1 MEILG
6 NIVRN
11 IGWGEWLTLLLAF
24 GAGGLLCFFVP
35 LREFPGKRSS
45 GGGTSSYTFRR
56 ALQLGKV
63 FFLTLSGLCFLG
75 LIGSLSGLWKNQ
87 ALANAFGI
95 FSAGLIFL
103 GVAPVY
109 RLLNNF
115 LKGSEGEGK
124 VEVELNKLSPG
135 FFVFHD
141 LSTGRGNID
150 HLAIGPTGIFTIET
164 KNWKGRPALRGGTL
178 YLGKYPCPQLSRQAL
193 SCAMFIS
200 RYLKARGLNAY
211 VTPVLCLVQKEAA
224 SFRGRVGS
232 VEIVGLGNLLELLSL
247 RNFSLSPAQVDKIK
261 EALMDLRKQGKPGVK
276 GDLV

>member
-11 IGWGEWLTLLLAF
+11 TSWGYWLTLLVF

-35 LREFPGKRSS
+35 IREFPGKQSS
-45 GGGTSSYTFRR
+45 GGGTSSYTSRR

-95 FSAGLIFL
+95 FSAVLIFL
-103 GVAPVY
+103 GVTPVY

-115 LKGSEGEGK
+115 LKGSDGEGK

-150 HLAIGPTGIFTIET
+150 HWLLAPRES
-164 KNWKGRPALRGGTL
+164 
-178 YLGKYPCPQLSRQAL
+178 SR
-193 SCAMFIS
+193 
-200 RYLKARGLNAY
+200 
-211 VTPVLCLVQKEAA
+211 
-224 SFRGRVGS
+224 
-232 VEIVGLGNLLELLSL
+232 
-247 RNFSLSPAQVDKIK
+247 
-261 EALMDLRKQGKPGVK
+261 
-276 GDLV
+276 